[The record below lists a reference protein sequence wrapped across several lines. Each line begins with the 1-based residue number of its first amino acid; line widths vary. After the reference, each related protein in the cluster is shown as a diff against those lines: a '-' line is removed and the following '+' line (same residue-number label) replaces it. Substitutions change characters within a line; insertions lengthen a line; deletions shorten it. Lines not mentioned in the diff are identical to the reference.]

1 MGWTNPPVKWSELE
15 RLLSDARRPTGT
27 PPNGDGGDSPAW
39 SHKRGAYVPP
49 SIERPDDTIPYAE
62 LHAHSSY
69 SFLDGAS
76 SPEELV
82 EEAERLGL
90 HALALTDHDGFYGI
104 VRFAEAAEART
115 VKTVFGAELSLGLGG
130 PQSGTA
136 DPEGSHLL
144 VLARREEGYH
154 RLAAAIT
161 HAQLTGAEKGRP
173 VYDLADLAE
182 RAGGPRD
189 PHWAVLTGCRKGA
202 VRQALASEGPA
213 GAARELDTLV
223 DLFGAQAV
231 YVELMDQGDP
241 LDSRRND
248 VLAALAAERGLPTLA
263 TNNVHYAAPQKEL
276 LAAAVAAVRANR
288 GLDELDG
295 WLPAHAGAH
304 LRSGVEMSARFARYP
319 GAVARTVTL
328 ADEIAFPLRRAKPA
342 LPKQKVPEGHTPM
355 SWLRHLVWEAVPRK
369 YPDLSDDDRRRIE
382 RELGVIEMKDFPG
395 YFLIVY
401 GIVAEARRRG
411 ILCQGR
417 GSAANSAVCYLL
429 DITAVDSIFYKLP
442 FERFLSSLRDEEPD
456 IDVDFDSDR
465 REEIIQW
472 VYREY
477 GRERAAQVAN
487 VIQYRPKNA
496 VRDMARALGH
506 SPGQQDAWSK
516 QVERW
521 GATLETGGDH
531 DIPDQ
536 VIEFASELLKA
547 PRHLGIHSGGMV
559 LTDRPVGE
567 VVPIE
572 HARMEDRT
580 VIQWDKDDAAW
591 MGLVKFD
598 LLGLG
603 MLAALQYCFD
613 LIRDATG
620 EQWELSTLPKEEKA
634 VYDMLCRADSI
645 GVFQVESRAQ
655 MGLLPRLQPRKFYDL
670 VVQIALIRPGP
681 IQGGAVHPFVRRKL
695 GQEKVTYVHPKLE
708 PVLERTMGV
717 PVFQEQLMQMAVA
730 IGNCSAED
738 ADLLRRAMGSKRGL
752 ERIDSL
758 RETLYAGM
766 AENGL
771 VGQVAD
777 ELYAKIQAFANFG
790 FAESHSL
797 SFALLVYASS
807 WIKLHYPA
815 AFLAGLL
822 RAQPMGFYSPATLT
836 ADARRH
842 GVVVRRPDLSRSGVE
857 ATLEAVDGGA
867 KAAQTDAGGRGA
879 AGVHAGGRDT
889 AEASRGTETS
899 GAGAGGAGS
908 SGEGAGG
915 AAASGAAPRQP
926 RGMGPPTG
934 LDACAHARQPP
945 TGDFD
950 PSEPDETLAHRRDG
964 GFAVRLGLAGVTG
977 IGTKVAARIVSERE
991 RGGTYRDLRDLVRRT
1006 GLVTAQLEA
1015 LATAGA
1021 FECFGHTRREAIWLS
1036 GSAALDRAE
1045 FLPDSLVAVQPPLFT
1060 DPSSYEIL
1068 ASDLWATGL
1077 SADDHPLTHFRSALD
1092 ARGVLTSRELRTFET
1107 DRRIEVAGLVTH
1119 RQRPATAS
1127 GITFLNLEDE
1137 HGLMNIICSVGVWNR
1152 YRRVARE
1159 SPALIVRGMLERSI
1173 EGVTNVVADGFTDLR
1188 VGVAHA
1194 SRDFR

>member
-15 RLLSDARRPTGT
+15 RLLSDARRPTGA

-49 SIERPDDTIPYAE
+49 AIERPDDTVPYAE

-115 VKTVFGAELSLGLGG
+115 VKTVFGAELSLGLPG
-130 PQSGTA
+130 PQNGEA
-136 DPEGSHLL
+136 DPHGSHLL

-173 VYDLADLAE
+173 VYDLEELAE

-202 VRQALASEGPA
+202 VRQALAFDGPA

-223 DLFGAQAV
+223 DLFGAEAV
-231 YVELMDQGDP
+231 FVELIDQGDP

-248 VLAALAAERGLPTLA
+248 VLAGLAAERGLATLA
-263 TNNVHYAAPQKEL
+263 TNNVHYAAPRKEL

-304 LRSGVEMSARFARYP
+304 LRSGVEMAARFRRYP
-319 GAVARTVTL
+319 GAVARTVEL

-342 LPKQKVPEGHTPM
+342 LPRQKVPEGHTPM
-355 SWLRHLVWEAVPRK
+355 SWLRHLVWQAVPRK
-369 YPDLSDDDRRRIE
+369 YPNLSDDDRRRIE
-382 RELGVIEMKDFPG
+382 RELEVIEMKDFPG

-521 GATLETGGDH
+521 GASLETGADH

-572 HARMEDRT
+572 HARMDDRT

-613 LIRDATG
+613 LIHDATG
-620 EQWELSTLPKEEKA
+620 ERWELSTLPKEEKA

-695 GQEKVTYVHPKLE
+695 GQEPITYVHPKLE
-708 PVLERTMGV
+708 PVLARTMGV

-730 IGNCSAED
+730 VGNCSAED

-771 VGQVAD
+771 VGRVAD

-842 GVVVRRPDLSRSGVE
+842 GVVVRRPDLQRSGVE
-857 ATLEAVDGGA
+857 ATLEPVDEVAGTGGGA
-867 KAAQTDAGGRGA
+867 
-879 AGVHAGGRDT
+879 
-889 AEASRGTETS
+889 
-899 GAGAGGAGS
+899 
-908 SGEGAGG
+908 EGD
-915 AAASGAAPRQP
+915 AAAAPGQKR
-926 RGMGPPTG
+926 RPTG
-934 LDACAHARQPP
+934 RDACADARQPP
-945 TGDFD
+945 TGEFD
-950 PSEPDETLAHRRDG
+950 PREPDETLAHRRDG

-977 IGTKVAARIVSERE
+977 IGAKVAARIVAERE
-991 RGGTYRDLRDLVRRT
+991 RGGPYRDLRDLVRRT
-1006 GLVTAQLEA
+1006 GLVTAQVEA

-1021 FECFGHTRREAIWLS
+1021 FESLGHTRREAIWLA
-1036 GSAALDRAE
+1036 GSAALDRPE

-1060 DPSSYEIL
+1060 DPSSYEVL
-1068 ASDLWATGL
+1068 AADLWATGL
-1077 SADDHPLTHFRSALD
+1077 STDDHPLVHFRAALD
-1092 ARGVLTSRELRTFET
+1092 ARGVITSRDLRTFET

-1159 SPALIVRGMLERSI
+1159 SPALIVRGMLERSV